1 MNPLKVARV
10 ARYDELL
17 TQWKTMHMMTEMS
30 SRKALGPGTFE
41 GSGREPD
48 WAAWEEAINRELEL
62 WVDLKEAW
70 KELREEIPN
79 T

>member
-10 ARYDELL
+10 ARYDEIL
-17 TQWKTMHMMTEMS
+17 TQWKASHMMTEMT

-41 GSGREPD
+41 DSGREAD
-48 WAAWEEAINRELEL
+48 WTAWEEAINRELEI

-70 KELREEIPN
+70 KDLTEGNPN
-79 T
+79 S